1 MATGLYAG
9 KLDAIAN
16 GQDLPVTVGK
26 PGHLQAWWGGGDT
39 KSAARGVS
47 LAQKITNRLSPKV
60 LVPALSSLMPAR
72 SSRPRGSGDM
82 LTSGNRIR
90 MKRVESGVLAVLT
103 RDQDPV
109 SGCLLDSHC

>member
-1 MATGLYAG
+1 M
-9 KLDAIAN
+9 
-16 GQDLPVTVGK
+16 
-26 PGHLQAWWGGGDT
+26 GGGDT

-47 LAQKITNRLSPKV
+47 LAQKMTNRLSPKM
-60 LVPALSSLMPAR
+60 LIPALSSLMLAR
-72 SSRPRGSGDM
+72 GSCPRGSGDM

-109 SGCLLDSHC
+109 SEHLLNSHC

>member
-1 MATGLYAG
+1 MATGLYTG

-16 GQDLPVTVGK
+16 GQNLSVTVGK
-26 PGHLQAWWGGGDT
+26 LGHRQPWGGEGDT

-47 LAQKITNRLSPKV
+47 LAPKITNRLSPKM

-72 SSRPRGSGDM
+72 SSRPSGSGDM

-109 SGCLLDSHC
+109 SGHLLHSHC